1 MLREALLS
9 VFGLCLHARVEL
21 GSDVCTRSSYLSGG
35 EPSEWRN
42 YWLPPSV
49 FMCGG
54 KRLSPGPAELG
65 PRLSGRVTLS
75 LSSLSPRLELLSFG
89 GTVAGKRA
97 EQEELTQG

>member
-1 MLREALLS
+1 MSGEIIGCHLPC
-9 VFGLCLHARVEL
+9 LCAGGSGFRPAR
-21 GSDVCTRSSYLSGG
+21 
-35 EPSEWRN
+35 
-42 YWLPPSV
+42 
-49 FMCGG
+49 
-54 KRLSPGPAELG
+54 PGELG